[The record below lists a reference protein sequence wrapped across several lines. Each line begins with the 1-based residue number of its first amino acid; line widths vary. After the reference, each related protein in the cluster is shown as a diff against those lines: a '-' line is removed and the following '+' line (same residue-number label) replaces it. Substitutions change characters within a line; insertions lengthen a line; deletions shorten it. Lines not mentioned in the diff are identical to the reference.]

1 MVTKRRGVKF
11 FQGEIS
17 LGDHEKSHGEISLG
31 DHENSHGETK
41 RSSRGGGV
49 KFFYQETSL
58 GHHEISHGE
67 ISPGYQENLLVNKF
81 PVLTPPLNF
90 ERYCNQVGMSASTIP
105 PSHP

>member
-1 MVTKRRGVKF
+1 MRYLTVRYLLVTMRILTVRPRDPLV
-11 FQGEIS
+11 
-17 LGDHEKSHGEISLG
+17 
-31 DHENSHGETK
+31 
-41 RSSRGGGV
+41 GGGV

-67 ISPGYQENLLVNKF
+67 ISPGHQENLLVNKF